1 MVRNQNHPMKNQVT
15 KSALVAAA
23 IAAAFV
29 IIRTNALPRTS
40 SEIEN
45 VASNLQVRSNYCD
58 LRQYPVPPA
67 ALCTDLGQLT
77 QAIKR

>member
-1 MVRNQNHPMKNQVT
+1 MVQNQSHPMKNQVT

-23 IAAAFV
+23 IVAAFV
-29 IIRTNALPRTS
+29 IVRTNTLPTAS
-40 SEIEN
+40 PGVEN
-45 VASNLQVRSNYCD
+45 AASNLQLRSNYCD

-77 QAIKR
+77 QAMKR

>member
-1 MVRNQNHPMKNQVT
+1 MKNQVT

>member
-1 MVRNQNHPMKNQVT
+1 MLQNQIHPMKNQIA
-15 KSALVAAA
+15 KSALVAVV
-23 IAAAFV
+23 IAAALV
-29 IIRTNALPRTS
+29 IINKRALPTTS
-40 SEIEN
+40 PGVGN
-45 VASNLQVRSNYCD
+45 AASNLQLRSTYCD

>member
-1 MVRNQNHPMKNQVT
+1 MKNQVT

-23 IAAAFV
+23 IAVAFV
-29 IIRTNALPRTS
+29 TIRTNALPRTS

-45 VASNLQVRSNYCD
+45 AASNLQLRSTYCD

-67 ALCTDLGQLT
+67 ALSTDLGKLT